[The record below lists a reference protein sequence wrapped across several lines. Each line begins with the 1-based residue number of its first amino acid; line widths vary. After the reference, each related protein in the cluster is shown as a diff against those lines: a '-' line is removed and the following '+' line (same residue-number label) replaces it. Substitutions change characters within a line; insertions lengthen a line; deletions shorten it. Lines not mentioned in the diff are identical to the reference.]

1 MTDAA
6 GRAAAVTDAAGRA
19 AAVTDA
25 AGRAAAVTVVVIGIG
40 NDLRRDDGIGPA
52 VAAAVATRRLPG
64 VRVLA
69 CAAEPAAILDAWDGA
84 EVAVLVDAAVDD
96 DLVPGRVRRWAA
108 ADLAVSNRLSSHDL
122 DLRQTYEL
130 GVALGRVPQS
140 AVVITV
146 DVADTG
152 HGSGLTPAVAVALPE
167 AVEMVLAVID
177 HAQEAVHQQP

>member
-6 GRAAAVTDAAGRA
+6 GRATLPAAS
-19 AAVTDA
+19 
-25 AGRAAAVTVVVIGIG
+25 VVVIGIG

-52 VAAAVATRRLPG
+52 VAAAVADRCLPG

-69 CAAEPAAILDAWDGA
+69 CAAEPAAILDAWAGA
-84 EVAVLVDAAVDD
+84 AVAVLVDAVVDD
-96 DLVPGRVRRWAA
+96 DPLPGRIRQWAA

-130 GVALGRVPQS
+130 GCALGRAPESV
-140 AVVITV
+140 VVITV

-152 HGSGLTPAVAVALPE
+152 HGPGLTPMVAAALPAAVETVVAVIE
-167 AVEMVLAVID
+167 N
-177 HAQEAVHQQP
+177 AQESTHQLP

>member
-6 GRAAAVTDAAGRA
+6 GRAALPDATGRA
-19 AAVTDA
+19 VAAM
-25 AGRAAAVTVVVIGIG
+25 TVVVIGIG

-52 VAAAVATRRLPG
+52 VAAAVASRCLPG

-69 CAAEPAAILDAWDGA
+69 CAAEPAAILDAWNGA
-84 EVAVLVDAAVDD
+84 DVAVLVDAAVDD

-122 DLRQTYEL
+122 DLRQTYDF

-177 HAQEAVHQQP
+177 HAQEAVNQQP